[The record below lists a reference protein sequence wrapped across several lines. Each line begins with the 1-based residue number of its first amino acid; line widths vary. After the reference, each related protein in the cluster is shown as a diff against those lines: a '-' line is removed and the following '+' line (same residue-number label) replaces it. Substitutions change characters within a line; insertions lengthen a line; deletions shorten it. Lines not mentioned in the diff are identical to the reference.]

1 MNAEL
6 LFDMLYLFTVL
17 FGFVLLLCFGEG
29 IFNLLYRY
37 IPAFRGWYDKLDD
50 GLPNWDEE

>member
-17 FGFVLLLCFGEG
+17 CGFTLLLCLCEG
-29 IFNLLYRY
+29 IFNLLHRY
-37 IPAFRGWYDKLDD
+37 IPAFRVWYDKLDE
-50 GLPNWDEE
+50 GLPNWDKE

>member
-6 LFDMLYLFTVL
+6 LFDVLYLFAVL
-17 FGFVLLLCFGEG
+17 FGFVLLLCLGEG

-37 IPAFRGWYDKLDD
+37 IPAFRVWYDKLDE

>member
-17 FGFVLLLCFGEG
+17 CGFTLLLCLCEG
-29 IFNLLYRY
+29 IFNLLHRY
-37 IPAFRGWYDKLDD
+37 IPAFRVWYDKLDED
-50 GLPNWDEE
+50 LPNWDEE